1 MTNEFITRKKFGRW
15 KFDLYVVIY
24 YIIVITISHL
34 LFQEFADPTTE
45 QLNQSIE
52 GGVAAIIGLFILFF
66 VIELVSTLNSSLIN
80 DLSKKRVIAGEEK
93 DIREKLTKIIW
104 SNKVYWFAAI
114 LFVTIALVFV
124 LGFFIEGTEAI
135 TYSEDYIPIAVIMGA
150 FTQIVLALTLAEMV
164 WVIAMP
170 IIIIFLLP
178 YLGEEKQKELDHGD
192 NFVSKIKTRIK
203 NWFPTLD
210 LSLDVFANDNSM
222 GLSPISNYLLKV
234 SLLIT
239 FFGTTLLYWTQ
250 HTIFLFAVA
259 LLIAVLAAP
268 IIYFIFP
275 TIGLNS
281 LMANTKEHAL
291 DELNGKLREAYTDIT
306 QGGASWS
313 DQSLQNILLMINEV
327 EKKKEWPFST
337 RGLRNLISSFLIP
350 IAIFIMN
357 NVDSIVSFFSGN

>member
-104 SNKVYWFAAI
+104 SSKVYWFAAI

-275 TIGLNS
+275 
-281 LMANTKEHAL
+281 
-291 DELNGKLREAYTDIT
+291 
-306 QGGASWS
+306 
-313 DQSLQNILLMINEV
+313 
-327 EKKKEWPFST
+327 
-337 RGLRNLISSFLIP
+337 
-350 IAIFIMN
+350 
-357 NVDSIVSFFSGN
+357 